1 MEGYRICRLYRDVR
15 ALSIFAG
22 TSEIMK
28 LIISRNLGLSPSK
41 QCCVFTRRAG
51 QERRSM
57 IGFKD
62 SLGIVFHLKLMV
74 FHFILF
80 FLVSPVFVNH
90 FCVCLLFRFNLGAK
104 NMRKT
109 VSQSPLFQ
117 G

>member
-1 MEGYRICRLYRDVR
+1 
-15 ALSIFAG
+15 
-22 TSEIMK
+22 
-28 LIISRNLGLSPSK
+28 
-41 QCCVFTRRAG
+41 
-51 QERRSM
+51 
-57 IGFKD
+57 
-62 SLGIVFHLKLMV
+62 LKLMV